1 MRKCLSKATG
11 YNAMADYPSHFPPPL
26 ASDYKLERAPR
37 IRMSK
42 MVSGYQRSRT
52 LYACTPTQFSVSF
65 FMPRLMAIEFEQ
77 WIETHAS
84 RGEFNVYPLR
94 LVKGVVK
101 LSGRFIANPVDKV
114 KSDGRYWIFTGV
126 LEVRDRTKEI
136 T

>member
-1 MRKCLSKATG
+1 
-11 YNAMADYPSHFPPPL
+11 MADYPSHFPPPL
-26 ASDYKLERAPR
+26 ASDYALVRAPR

-42 MVSGYQRSRT
+42 MVSGYQRPRA
-52 LYACTPTQFSVSF
+52 LYASTPTQFSVSF
-65 FMPRLMAIEFEQ
+65 YMPRLMAIEFEN
-77 WIETHAS
+77 WIEMNAS

-101 LSGRFIANPVDKV
+101 LSGRFIVNPTDKV
-114 KSDGRYWIFTGV
+114 KSDGRYWTFTGV